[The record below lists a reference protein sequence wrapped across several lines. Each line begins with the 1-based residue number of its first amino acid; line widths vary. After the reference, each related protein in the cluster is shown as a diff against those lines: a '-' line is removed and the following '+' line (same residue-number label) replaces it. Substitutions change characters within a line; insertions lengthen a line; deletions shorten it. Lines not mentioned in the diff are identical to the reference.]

1 MASETGREARD
12 GYSLVSYDDGTFGW
26 ETDGGRSRAGY
37 RSKGAA
43 STQGKRARAAEVA
56 DLASEDPGHAQ
67 VDTMLEE
74 IQQRVSAE
82 YLRAYEE
89 AQAKLDDYMDR
100 FRAKDEIHRENVARG
115 VETEADYRG
124 WRRGQILMG
133 NRWQE
138 MVDTLAE
145 DYRNADRVA
154 ASIVNGY
161 APDAY
166 ALNHDYATFQ
176 VERGSNLDTSYTL
189 YSRATVERLLRDQPD
204 LLPRAKVDGKKD
216 LAWNRKHIASAITQ
230 GVLQG
235 EDLRQVS
242 KRVRSVADMDER
254 AAMRTARTA
263 MTSAQN
269 AGRLDAYR
277 RSAAMGIDV
286 RKRWRSTLDG
296 HTRHSHRRLDDE
308 VVGLDEAFSNGLMYP
323 GDPSGAGREVYNCR
337 CTMVPYLPDYPAD
350 KVERAS
356 RLGDMSY
363 EEWREGR
370 RRPQPAQQGTTHR
383 VVDGSDIVGTW
394 KRRRGDFDF
403 EIEDVL
409 DAQGFD
415 GNPRIVDADEFD
427 EMVRQANGGQ
437 GFIAQRSYTGTSKE
451 VADEY
456 RRELYEGRWYVDC
469 STGGAQYGQGM
480 YCAADYTGKL
490 TDGIKAEMDHY
501 TNIGNSRNP
510 AKSWASFDAGR
521 KKLEIQKALDRMGV
535 SDDDRELVSYA
546 LYDAVWPGGLPDVG
560 NIYDLVEEG
569 YDLADKYGGIRKER
583 AYLTRLREESVTHV
597 ETLTLDPSA
606 RIVTY
611 SQAMAEKNADQAV
624 LANTLKKTRTE
635 QMISEGE
642 LGGPDADYVRW
653 KLGLADD
660 RPKSALTYDEE
671 DLNEFVEYVSED
683 LTGYLSRSDELR
695 ELREMNIGSW
705 AAAKGY
711 DAINAEG
718 HGDSGSY
725 TVVLNR
731 TKLIIKRPEGWR

>member
-1 MASETGREARD
+1 MADPAHEQT
-12 GYSLVSYDDGTFGW
+12 DD
-26 ETDGGRSRAGY
+26 
-37 RSKGAA
+37 
-43 STQGKRARAAEVA
+43 
-56 DLASEDPGHAQ
+56 
-67 VDTMLEE
+67 MIEE
-74 IQQRVSAE
+74 IRKRVSRE

-89 AQAKLDDYMDR
+89 AQAKLDDYLDR

-115 VETEADYRG
+115 VETEAEYRE

-133 NRWQE
+133 KRWQE

-176 VERGSNLDTSYTL
+176 VEKGSNLDTSYTL

-216 LAWNRKHIASAITQ
+216 KAWNRKHIASAVTQ

-242 KRVRSVADMDER
+242 KRMRSVADMDER

-277 RSAAMGIDV
+277 RAAAMGINV

-323 GDPSGAGREVYNCR
+323 GDHSGAGGEVYNCR
-337 CTMVPYLPDYPAD
+337 CTMVPDMPDYPAD

-356 RLGDMSY
+356 RLGNMSY
-363 EEWREGR
+363 EEWKDGHSTPLKTGIHTVAQGRDIIGEWR
-370 RRPQPAQQGTTHR
+370 RRP
-383 VVDGSDIVGTW
+383 DE
-394 KRRRGDFDF
+394 FDF
-403 EIEDVL
+403 EIEDVMA
-409 DAQGFD
+409 AQGYD
-415 GNPRIVDADEFD
+415 GVPRLADAGEFD
-427 EMVRQANGGQ
+427 ELVKQANGGQ

-546 LYDAVWPGGLPDVG
+546 LYDSVWSDGLPDVG

-583 AYLTRLREESVTHV
+583 AYLTGLREEPVTYV
-597 ETLTLDPSA
+597 ETLTLDSSA

-611 SQAMAEKNADQAV
+611 SQAMTEKNLDQVA
-624 LANTLKKTRTE
+624 LANTLKKTRAE

-642 LGGPDADYVRW
+642 ISGPDADYVRW
-653 KLGLADD
+653 KLGLTEG

-671 DLNEFVEYVSED
+671 DLNEFVGYVSED

-718 HGDSGSY
+718 HGESGSY